1 YRKDKTGNEV
11 LLRNVK
17 KGQFSG
23 YDDLINNNLYTKS
36 TVAIEDTILYF
47 IAKKDF
53 MALMNSKDIIKYFFK
68 LTSIELQEQEEV
80 LMNRAGVDLI
90 EGKYADMGNEE
101 TRLSITMPELVDFLG
116 STVESFI
123 KVLSDLNNRNVI
135 SLRSNMLTMPEP
147 NRVDMIKHLQK

>member
-1 YRKDKTGNEV
+1 MKNKNKKEGLPKELEFSESNFDFETREYRKGMRVFEEGSKPAGLFYVKKGSLNIYRKDKTGNEV

-53 MALMNSKDIIKYFFK
+53 MALMNSKDITKYFFK

-80 LMNRAGVDLI
+80 
-90 EGKYADMGNEE
+90 
-101 TRLSITMPELVDFLG
+101 
-116 STVESFI
+116 
-123 KVLSDLNNRNVI
+123 
-135 SLRSNMLTMPEP
+135 
-147 NRVDMIKHLQK
+147 